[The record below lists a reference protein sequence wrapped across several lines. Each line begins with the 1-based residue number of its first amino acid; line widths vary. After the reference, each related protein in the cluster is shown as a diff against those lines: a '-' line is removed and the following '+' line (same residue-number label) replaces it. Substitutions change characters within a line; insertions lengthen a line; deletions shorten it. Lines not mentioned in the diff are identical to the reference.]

1 MTRQI
6 SKYNNSFL
14 PSMLN
19 DELFF
24 GSLTPLERVIDE
36 FFKSE
41 TPDFVSIFG
50 QDFFKKNSYPKSD
63 VMESNEWV
71 KIEMDVPG
79 LTKDQINIELTEV
92 NKKQCLV
99 ISGES
104 RSEHEK
110 TDDITYHYRELKKS
124 AFKKPYFID
133 AEKLDVDKI
142 DAQFENGVITLTI
155 PKRIP
160 EQLINKNKKIEL
172 K

>member
-50 QDFFKKNSYPKSD
+50 QDFLR
-63 VMESNEWV
+63 
-71 KIEMDVPG
+71 KIHIPNLMLWNQTSG
-79 LTKDQINIELTEV
+79 LK
-92 NKKQCLV
+92 
-99 ISGES
+99 
-104 RSEHEK
+104 
-110 TDDITYHYRELKKS
+110 
-124 AFKKPYFID
+124 
-133 AEKLDVDKI
+133 
-142 DAQFENGVITLTI
+142 
-155 PKRIP
+155 
-160 EQLINKNKKIEL
+160 
-172 K
+172 